1 MHAPPCLHNVIVV
14 LVTASPP
21 SPQHQHCMYACMVAY
36 CIFASSSFSTLAS
49 ATHSGNTDG
58 SRYRCLLLPCLL
70 RLLSPAVP
78 SYDQCCLGQHCSLHC
93 LQRSASCFF
102 ALPHFSKNVCPCLK
116 FSNKNSAFVFTRGN
130 GLGCC
135 CCRQFCLFSKT
146 RPPLLWKSWSPCL
159 STLSPCKRV
168 WPSECACCSW
178 SCILPAAAMHR
189 LQVRPHHCT
198 AYLLNSK
205 ALQFCICSMCST
217 RILACNEETRV
228 LQLLSVC

>member
-1 MHAPPCLHNVIVV
+1 MLPGAARQPSLPAALCIML
-14 LVTASPP
+14 LCATAL
-21 SPQHQHCMYACMVAY
+21 
-36 CIFASSSFSTLAS
+36 FKK
-49 ATHSGNTDG
+49 
-58 SRYRCLLLPCLL
+58 R
-70 RLLSPAVP
+70 VP
-78 SYDQCCLGQHCSLHC
+78 MFEGK
-93 LQRSASCFF
+93 FF
-102 ALPHFSKNVCPCLK
+102 
-116 FSNKNSAFVFTRGN
+116 NKDSAFVFTRGN